1 MDTLSTFATRFKKL
15 REERGFSQSDLAKEL
30 NISRGSVSFYENG
43 SRSPDI
49 KVLTDICNYF
59 HVTSDYMIGLSDN
72 KTIESSNIGVEIGL
86 ADEAINVLKSKKN
99 NKFYTIVLSYLITQK
114 KCLSVLVGFLA
125 CFVIEEFYNS
135 KYSIFSLKEEAKPLT
150 YYKDIYFSRLIR
162 ALPKYSDEM
171 EQYFTKEDTAGLN
184 YLILEYASQKID
196 IAQMKRNVDIVDDFD
211 DIYFDYDEEDNE
223 EFENHEITDEE
234 MQKYE
239 EKAFR
244 YAEQRVLIAEELL
257 SYIKQKRGEPNGDS
271 TKEG

>member
-1 MDTLSTFATRFKKL
+1 MDTLSTFANRFKKL
-15 REERGFSQSDLAKEL
+15 REERGLSQSDLAKEL

-49 KVLTDICNYF
+49 KVLADICNYF

-86 ADEAINVLKSKKN
+86 TDEAISVLKSKKN

-114 KCLSVLVGFLA
+114 KCLSVLVSFLS
-125 CFVIEEFYNS
+125 CFVIKEFYNS
-135 KYSIFSLKEEAKPLT
+135 KYSTFPLKEEAKPLT

-162 ALPKYSDEM
+162 ALPEYSAEM
-171 EQYFTKEDTAGLN
+171 EQYFTNEDTVGLN

-196 IAQMKRNVDIVDDFD
+196 IAEMKREVDMVDDSD
-211 DIYFDYDEEDNE
+211 DIYFDYDEVDDE
-223 EFENHEITDEE
+223 EFENHEITSEE

-239 EKAFR
+239 EDAFR
-244 YAEQRVLIAEELL
+244 YKEQCVLIAEELL